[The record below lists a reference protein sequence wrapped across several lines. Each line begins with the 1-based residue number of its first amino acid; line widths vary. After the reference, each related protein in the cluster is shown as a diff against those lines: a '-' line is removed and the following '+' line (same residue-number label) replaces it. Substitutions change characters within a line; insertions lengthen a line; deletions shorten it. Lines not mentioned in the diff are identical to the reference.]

1 MTITALRTALLA
13 AAASLALY
21 AATVW
26 FGAAALALS
35 LLAPLPVAVTAL
47 RHGAAP
53 GILSLTLTAAGS
65 LLLGA
70 GWGVPLVYL
79 VVYGPAGV
87 ILPLLLRRRW
97 RWDRVVLAA
106 LLVSLLASAGMVG
119 VGVRESGLS
128 VRQVIQQEIDSEIQA
143 VTTQAGD
150 RWSKE
155 QQRQVRQVG
164 ETLSGI
170 ATRAWPAMLALG
182 NGILLLVTLWALVRL
197 LPADLPWVAEP
208 FREWRAPEHL
218 VWGVIGGGFALLIP
232 VLTGAGGEIGKV
244 VGWNLLLLLVPV
256 YFLQGLAVLLF
267 LLQRYAVSPLIRAMI
282 LAMVFLFNP
291 MPLVVASVG
300 LFDIWADF
308 RKPRVKT

>member
-143 VTTQAGD
+143 HYPGWRPLEQGATAAG
-150 RWSKE
+150 
-155 QQRQVRQVG
+155 
-164 ETLSGI
+164 
-170 ATRAWPAMLALG
+170 A
-182 NGILLLVTLWALVRL
+182 
-197 LPADLPWVAEP
+197 
-208 FREWRAPEHL
+208 
-218 VWGVIGGGFALLIP
+218 
-232 VLTGAGGEIGKV
+232 AG
-244 VGWNLLLLLVPV
+244 
-256 YFLQGLAVLLF
+256 
-267 LLQRYAVSPLIRAMI
+267 R
-282 LAMVFLFNP
+282 
-291 MPLVVASVG
+291 
-300 LFDIWADF
+300 
-308 RKPRVKT
+308 